1 MAGRLDKI
9 GEHCIRC
16 QRILFLQ
23 FLSWKKEE
31 VNSSSITL
39 DEILKIWYG
48 LMYNRRLE
56 HAVRSVLLCQ
66 SSLLHHVITYDMI
79 SSLSSNATRWIL
91 LKVSRLTTAQA
102 IQNEND
108 RPVKIMREV
117 LGYQIFPVN
126 GLLQLQLA

>member
-1 MAGRLDKI
+1 MSNDIISSIPFVEKRGS
-9 GEHCIRC
+9 
-16 QRILFLQ
+16 Q
-23 FLSWKKEE
+23 W
-31 VNSSSITL
+31 SSITL

-56 HAVRSVLLCQ
+56 HAVRSVLLYQ
-66 SSLLHHVITYDMI
+66 STLLHHVITYDMI

-108 RPVKIMREV
+108 RPVKIIREV